1 MVPQINCKIIGR
13 VQMVM
18 YRDFACRNARK
29 LGLKGFVRNEPDGS
43 VSVIAQGERALLEQL
58 IERLREGPMLAN
70 VENVEVEWGEAK
82 AVYENFD
89 IEY

>member
-1 MVPQINCKIIGR
+1 M
-13 VQMVM
+13 QMVM